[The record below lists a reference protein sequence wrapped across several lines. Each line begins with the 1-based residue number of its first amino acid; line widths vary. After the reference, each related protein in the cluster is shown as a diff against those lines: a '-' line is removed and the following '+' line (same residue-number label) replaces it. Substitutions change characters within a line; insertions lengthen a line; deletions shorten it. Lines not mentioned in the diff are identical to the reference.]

1 MNTLGWTLIESDE
14 ADSLIGPPRPANC
27 PAGWT
32 THTWTVTIEEG
43 RLAFTTDECDLC
55 ARGIEDLEPELIG
68 GGRPPPASRFETQE
82 QAREAMRKTNDNG
95 KRRYNVDP
103 KYRAWYEKTLARST
117 FSA

>member
-14 ADSLIGPPRPANC
+14 ADSLIGPPRPASC

-68 GGRPPPASRFETQE
+68 GEFRARLEFHQTYGYYDPEIDVWFEVVPCEVT
-82 QAREAMRKTNDNG
+82 
-95 KRRYNVDP
+95 
-103 KYRAWYEKTLARST
+103 S
-117 FSA
+117 